1 MPQEEDIGLG
11 YSRGGVI
18 KAPITFKKVSVWMI
32 ILLNIRYMNV
42 ILLTIYVLIEVKIA
56 ETAQLFASNY

>member
-1 MPQEEDIGLG
+1 MPQEEDIGLR

-42 ILLTIYVLIEVKIA
+42 ILLRIYVLIEVKIA